1 MANQTIQ
8 EPAQETLEKKRKAM
22 NSREIQFQVQVRKA
36 DTPDGEG
43 QAGEEMIVE
52 GYAVR
57 FNSPTVLFEYDG
69 IEYKEQIDD
78 RAFQEAKMDDVI
90 FNYDHQGKVMA
101 RTRNKTLEL
110 EVREDGLFMRAK
122 LSGTEEGRKLYE
134 EIRGGYIDRMSFQF
148 SIKEEAYDKENHMWT
163 VRKVKRLYD
172 VSAVS
177 IPAYDDTSI
186 EARKNFILE
195 ADAQEKR
202 ERKAAAELRKRR
214 LILKTKLLTM

>member
-1 MANQTIQ
+1 
-8 EPAQETLEKKRKAM
+8 M

-36 DTPDGEG
+36 DTSDGEG
-43 QAGEEMIVE
+43 QADEEMIVE

-78 RAFQEAKMDDVI
+78 RAFQEAKMEDVI

-202 ERKAAAELRKRR
+202 KRKAAAELRKRR

>member
-36 DTPDGEG
+36 DTSDGEG
-43 QAGEEMIVE
+43 QTDEEMIVE

>member
-1 MANQTIQ
+1 MTKQMNK
-8 EPAQETLEKKRKAM
+8 EPAPETLEKKRKEM
-22 NSREIQFQVQVRKA
+22 NSREIQFKVQARKA
-36 DTPDGEG
+36 DASDGEG
-43 QAGEEMIVE
+43 QTDNEMIVE

-110 EVREDGLFMRAK
+110 EVREDGLFIKAN
-122 LSGTEEGRKLYE
+122 LAGTEEGRKLYE

-148 SIKEEAYDKENHMWT
+148 SINEEEYDKKNHMWT

-186 EARKNFILE
+186 EVRKNFILE
-195 ADAQEKR
+195 ADAQEQR
-202 ERKAAAELRKRR
+202 ERKAAADLRKRR